1 MEKALDC
8 PHIAADA
15 ALALNKVY
23 SGLHE
28 MEPEGG
34 RYLIRWARIL
44 MRPSLLHIEQTCEA
58 LEQALMGDTSEAV
71 LPPEDRMRGAPCM
84 RSPLNSSPSSPCL
97 SIYVPFIHRRH
108 AASSQRSGPLLR
120 RALSPSTTGM
130 QSRGSLEL
138 KRFAYRG
145 ATWNAFFSY
154 CEPFGLLACW

>member
-1 MEKALDC
+1 MLNKVYLGLHEIGPEGKHYLGELYSIPQKCDTDKAHETLQEVEKALDC

-15 ALALNKVY
+15 ALALNRVY

-71 LPPEDRMRGAPCM
+71 LPPEARMRG
-84 RSPLNSSPSSPCL
+84 
-97 SIYVPFIHRRH
+97 
-108 AASSQRSGPLLR
+108 
-120 RALSPSTTGM
+120 
-130 QSRGSLEL
+130 
-138 KRFAYRG
+138 
-145 ATWNAFFSY
+145 
-154 CEPFGLLACW
+154 EPFMTCPRQPRVWCSRR

>member
-44 MRPSLLHIEQTCEA
+44 MKPSLLHIEQTCEA
-58 LEQALMGDTSEAV
+58 LEQAIMGDTSDAV
-71 LPPEDRMRGAPCM
+71 LAPEDRMRGEWPVASAP
-84 RSPLNSSPSSPCL
+84 L
-97 SIYVPFIHRRH
+97 SAPPTKLERPACCRPI
-108 AASSQRSGPLLR
+108 AAACTTPGNLACVLGGLLR
-120 RALSPSTTGM
+120 CCAAHQDGLD
-130 QSRGSLEL
+130 RG
-138 KRFAYRG
+138 R
-145 ATWNAFFSY
+145 
-154 CEPFGLLACW
+154 